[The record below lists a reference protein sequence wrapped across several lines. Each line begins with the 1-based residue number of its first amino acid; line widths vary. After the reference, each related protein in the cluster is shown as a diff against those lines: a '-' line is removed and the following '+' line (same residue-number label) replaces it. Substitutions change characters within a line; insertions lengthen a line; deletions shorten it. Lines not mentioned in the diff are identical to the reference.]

1 MINPQLQHWLFFPV
15 LTIILL
21 IFVHPV
27 PGMSAPPPAVPTMPD
42 RVVIHPDATNNTPV
56 PPQEQPPQLR
66 QQSSGVPQPGVA
78 QAPSAINHTAPV
90 KNRLGFPRKF
100 SDTLELKRIARDL
113 NNIAKLNEHFQ
124 RFGAITNIQVEE
136 LCGIL
141 DNNFKE
147 LTTVLLH

>member
-1 MINPQLQHWLFFPV
+1 MHQ
-15 LTIILL
+15 
-21 IFVHPV
+21 V
-27 PGMSAPPPAVPTMPD
+27 PGISAPPPTVPTMPD

-56 PPQEQPPQLR
+56 PPQEQP

-78 QAPSAINHTAPV
+78 QAPGSVNHTAPV

-100 SDTLELKRIARDL
+100 SDTLELKRIPRDL

-124 RFGAITNIQVEE
+124 RFGAITNIQVEG

>member
-1 MINPQLQHWLFFPV
+1 MHQ
-15 LTIILL
+15 
-21 IFVHPV
+21 V
-27 PGMSAPPPAVPTMPD
+27 PGISAPPPTVPTMPD

-66 QQSSGVPQPGVA
+66 QQSSGVPQLGVA

-100 SDTLELKRIARDL
+100 SDTLELKRIPRDL

-124 RFGAITNIQVEE
+124 RFGSITNIQVEE
-136 LCGIL
+136 LCGIV
-141 DNNFKE
+141 NNCSKE
-147 LTTVLLH
+147 LTTLLLH

>member
-1 MINPQLQHWLFFPV
+1 MICRLSADLLQMFQEICSRLK
-15 LTIILL
+15 TGLL
-21 IFVHPV
+21 VSY
-27 PGMSAPPPAVPTMPD
+27 GK
-42 RVVIHPDATNNTPV
+42 
-56 PPQEQPPQLR
+56 
-66 QQSSGVPQPGVA
+66 SSGVPQPGVA
-78 QAPSAINHTAPV
+78 QAPSSVNHTAPV

-100 SDTLELKRIARDL
+100 SDTLELKRIPRDL

>member
-15 LTIILL
+15 LIIILL
-21 IFVHPV
+21 IFVHQV
-27 PGMSAPPPAVPTMPD
+27 PGMSAPPPTVPTMPD

-56 PPQEQPPQLR
+56 PPQEQPPQ
-66 QQSSGVPQPGVA
+66 QQQPSSGVPQPGVA
-78 QAPSAINHTAPV
+78 QAPSSVNHTAPV

-100 SDTLELKRIARDL
+100 SDTLELKRIPRDL

-147 LTTVLLH
+147 LTTVLFH

>member
-15 LTIILL
+15 FTIILL

-27 PGMSAPPPAVPTMPD
+27 PGISAPPPTVPTMPD

-56 PPQEQPPQLR
+56 PPQEQPLQQQ

-78 QAPSAINHTAPV
+78 QAPSSVNHTAPV

-100 SDTLELKRIARDL
+100 SDTLELKRIPRDL

-136 LCGIL
+136 LCVIL